1 MGFTNYAKLLAFH
14 YIFGGIFVFLIFF
27 SQYLDNKPQS
37 RKCFS
42 EILIIE
48 AFRQRTVDMLLDIG

>member
-48 AFRQRTVDMLLDIG
+48 AFRQRTV